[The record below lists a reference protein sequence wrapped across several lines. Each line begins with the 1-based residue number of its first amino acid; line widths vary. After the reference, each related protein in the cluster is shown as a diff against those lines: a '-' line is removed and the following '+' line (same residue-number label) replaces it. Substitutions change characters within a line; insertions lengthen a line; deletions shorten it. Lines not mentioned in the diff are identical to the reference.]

1 MDVNE
6 FRTEILEEI
15 HLNATMNGTSPRE
28 EFLAMYTAALI
39 DAEEFEDFE
48 QVPYEG
54 VGSQNRRIQIDGYS
68 YNELD
73 DCLDIA
79 VCPFRDSTEP
89 ESLTATEADTWF
101 RRARAFVENAQSGF
115 LQKMDGA
122 FFAGSPRGGAG
133 HGKICGDISLRTGP
147 NVRRCSRQG
156 LSVRK
161 ACKCLAVP

>member
-6 FRTEILEEI
+6 FRTETLEEI

-28 EFLAMYTAALI
+28 EFLAMYTEALI

-54 VGSQNRRIQIDGYS
+54 VGSQNRRIQIDGYC

-79 VCPFRDSTEP
+79 VCPFRDSTEA

-115 LQKMDGA
+115 LQKNA
-122 FFAGSPRGGAG
+122 EESSPGYG
-133 HGKICGDISLRTGP
+133 
-147 NVRRCSRQG
+147 
-156 LSVRK
+156 
-161 ACKCLAVP
+161 LAVDIQNRYKNVTRFRFFIMTDMVMSNRIREIPATHIG